1 MTQLEGNSMK
11 LSLELAE
18 LLLKKEYKIGLAE
31 SCTGGGIAKVLTDLP
46 GSSNWFELGVVT
58 YSNKAKEKILGVS
71 KSLLESYGAVSEP
84 VAKAMVEGI
93 VKLSEADVSISVTGI
108 AGPGGG
114 TKEKPVGTVCFGF
127 HNLIQGIRVETM
139 NFSGDRPSIR
149 HQAVKYALRTTLSDL
164 SEC

>member
-58 YSNKAKEKILGVS
+58 YSNEAKEKILGVS

-114 TKEKPVGTVCFGF
+114 RKRSP
-127 HNLIQGIRVETM
+127 
-139 NFSGDRPSIR
+139 
-149 HQAVKYALRTTLSDL
+149 
-164 SEC
+164 

>member
-46 GSSNWFELGVVT
+46 GSSNWFEVGVVT
-58 YSNKAKEKILGVS
+58 YSNEAKEKILGVS

-84 VAKAMVEGI
+84 VAKAMVEGV
-93 VKLSEADVSISVTGI
+93 VKLSKADVSISVTGI

-139 NFSGDRPSIR
+139 HFSGDRPSVR
-149 HQAVKYALRTTLSDL
+149 HQAVKYALKTTLYDL
-164 SEC
+164 LEC

>member
-1 MTQLEGNSMK
+1 MTQSKENSMK
-11 LSLELAE
+11 LSVELAE
-18 LLLKKEYKIGLAE
+18 LLLKKEYRIGLAE
-31 SCTGGGIAKVLTDLP
+31 SCTGGGIAKALTDLP

-58 YSNKAKEKILGVS
+58 YSNDAKEKILGVP

-84 VAKAMVEGI
+84 VAKAMVEG
-93 VKLSEADVSISVTGI
+93 VAKLSEADVSISVTGI

-127 HNLIQGIRVETM
+127 HNLILGIRVETI
-139 NFSGDRPSIR
+139 NFSGDRSSIR
-149 HQAVKYALRTTLSDL
+149 HQAVQYALRTSLSDL

>member
-1 MTQLEGNSMK
+1 MTQLEGNSMQ

-58 YSNKAKEKILGVS
+58 YSNEAKEKILGVP

-84 VAKAMVEGI
+84 VAKAMVEGV

-108 AGPGGG
+108 AGPDGGS
-114 TKEKPVGTVCFGF
+114 KEKPVGMVCFGF
-127 HNLIQGIRVETM
+127 HNLIQGIRVETIK
-139 NFSGDRPSIR
+139 FSGDRPSIR
-149 HQAVKYALRTTLSDL
+149 HQAVKYALRATLSDL
-164 SEC
+164 LGC